1 MKSPSVNEEEDY
13 DPLNSVTS
21 FNDFI
26 QENVDFQTVVSG
38 SLNIAAQST
47 IGGIVLEPNVG
58 GNVNETNDAPLVGTC
73 EEENVYADSLIFNDD
88 VEDITEMF
96 NNAELCAG
104 FGSFGVPENIPDCD
118 MFDDFT
124 DGFECLQLSV
134 QINATTHLRSFSLR
148 DSIKVNFGFFSLFF
162 FFLIIFC
169 LFVFPSVLY
178 NTRFISC
185 NQCQGFFYT
194 FSSLHDSSNSRHL

>member
-73 EEENVYADSLIFNDD
+73 EEENVYADSLIFNYD

-124 DGFECLQLSV
+124 DL
-134 QINATTHLRSFSLR
+134 
-148 DSIKVNFGFFSLFF
+148 F
-162 FFLIIFC
+162 FFLIFFC
-169 LFVFPSVLY
+169 LFFFPSVLY